1 MKTPRSFV
9 ASLSDVSLPNVFN
22 PYRDQCPLHDHH
34 DAPGRRRRN
43 LEACLSS
50 AVNLG
55 ADTIWIA
62 RDLGYR
68 GGRRTGLPLTDEAHL
83 SNASDLFGGASLQQA
98 TKGAALAERTA
109 TVTWEL
115 LDQIGRP
122 VMLWNVF
129 PFHPHDADNPMSNRC
144 HRRSERDAT
153 WPFLTALIMMLRPR
167 SLVAIGRDAGNALAN
182 VDCTVETVRHPSY
195 GGQAEFIDGIRKIYD
210 LPDLRR
216 LETTASLPFVE
227 FA

>member
-9 ASLSDVSLPNVFN
+9 AALSDVSLPDVFN
-22 PYRDQCPLHDHH
+22 PYRDRCSLHDRS
-34 DAPGRRRRN
+34 DAPSRRRQN

-50 AVNLG
+50 AVSLG

-83 SNASDLFGGASLQQA
+83 SNAADLFGGVCLQQA
-98 TKGAALAERTA
+98 TKGATLAERTA
-109 TVTWEL
+109 TVTWDL

-144 HRRSERDAT
+144 HRRAERDAT
-153 WPFLTALIMMLRPR
+153 WPFLTALITMLQPR
-167 SLVAIGRDAGNALAN
+167 SLVAIGRDAGNALSDL
-182 VDCTVETVRHPSY
+182 DCRVETVRHPSY

-210 LPDLRR
+210 LPNTSR
-216 LETTASLPFVE
+216 LKAPATLPFVE